1 MDVYIDNMVVKIK
14 NESDHLNDLTG
25 VFKIL
30 KQHNLWLNTAKC
42 AFGVIFGNFLGY
54 LVTRRGIETNPEQI
68 MTIND
73 LVRPKNAKL
82 V

>member
-42 AFGVIFGNFLGY
+42 AFGVSFGNFLGY